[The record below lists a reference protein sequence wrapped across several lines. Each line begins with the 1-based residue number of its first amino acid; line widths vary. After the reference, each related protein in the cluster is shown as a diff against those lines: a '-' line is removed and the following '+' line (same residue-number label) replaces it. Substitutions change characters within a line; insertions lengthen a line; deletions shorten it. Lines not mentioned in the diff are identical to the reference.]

1 MPFEVVLP
9 RLGWNMET
17 GRLGEWLKRD
27 GERVEAG
34 ELLFTVEGD
43 KATQEVEALD
53 SGILRIP
60 PDAPP
65 PGKEVPVGTVLGY
78 LLAPGEETETGS
90 SKLETG
96 SSKLETGSSKLET
109 GNSKLEAGNSAL
121 PATSNQQP
129 ATSNQ
134 QPATSNQQPASSNQL
149 PATSN
154 QLPAISPRARRV
166 AGELGVDW
174 SGLTGGGR
182 TGRIVER
189 DVRQAAAAVQATP
202 PAAERVSPL
211 ARRLAGELGV
221 DVDAL
226 AARMPGKRIERAD
239 IEAEAGRL
247 KVERLKVSAPTPPP
261 TPLAPALPSAPSIPA
276 GAPIPITTMR
286 RTIADRMAT
295 SAHTVAP
302 VTLTTEADATE
313 LVRLRKQLKEG
324 GRQPLPSYND
334 LLAKLV
340 AQALLEHPMVNAR
353 FDGDTIVQAA
363 TANIGIAVDTE
374 RGLLVP
380 VVRDVQTKS
389 LRQIAGESAALI
401 EKTRIGRISLD
412 DLRDG
417 TFTITN
423 LGMYE
428 IDAFTPI
435 INLPE
440 CAILGVGRIVAKQVV
455 VDVEAERVAVRH
467 MMFLSLTFDHRLVD
481 GAPAARFLQRVKEYV
496 EKPYLWLAG

>member
-17 GRLGEWLKRD
+17 GRLGAWLKRD

-43 KATQEVEALD
+43 KATQEIEALD

-60 PDAPP
+60 PDSPP
-65 PGKEVPVGTVLGY
+65 PGKEVPVGTLLGY
-78 LLAPGEETETGS
+78 LLAPGEE
-90 SKLETG
+90 LEAG

-109 GNSKLEAGNSAL
+109 GNWKLEAGTSKLEAITQVL
-121 PATSNQQP
+121 PVT
-129 ATSNQ
+129 
-134 QPATSNQQPASSNQL
+134 SNQL
-149 PATSN
+149 PATSF
-154 QLPAISPRARRV
+154 QPPTISPRARRI
-166 AGELGVDW
+166 AGELAVDW
-174 SGLTGGGR
+174 TALKGSGR

-189 DVRQAAAAVQATP
+189 DVRQAAAAANVAQTAI
-202 PAAERVSPL
+202 ERISPL
-211 ARRLAGELGV
+211 ARRRAAELGV

-226 AARMPGKRIERAD
+226 AARLPGRRIERAD
-239 IEAEAGRL
+239 VEAEAKTEAEAKAEAEA
-247 KVERLKVSAPTPPP
+247 KVKAEIGSTSASTLTSTSP
-261 TPLAPALPSAPSIPA
+261 
-276 GAPIPITTMR
+276 GAVLPITTVR

-313 LVRLRKQLKEG
+313 LVRLRKQLKDDG
-324 GRQPLPSYND
+324 GQPVPSYND
-334 LLAKLV
+334 LLAKLT

-353 FDGDTIVQAA
+353 FDGDAIVQST
-363 TANIGIAVDTE
+363 TANIGVAVDTD

-380 VVRDVQTKS
+380 VLRDVQTKS
-389 LRQIAGESAALI
+389 LRQIARESAALI
-401 EKTRIGRISLD
+401 EKARTGRVTVDELQG
-412 DLRDG
+412 G

-440 CAILGVGRIVAKQVV
+440 CAILGVGRIVPKQVV
-455 VDVEAERVAVRH
+455 VDAEAERVAIRQMV
-467 MMFLSLTFDHRLVD
+467 FLSLTFDHRLVD
-481 GAPAARFLQRVKEYV
+481 GAPAARFLQRVKQYV
-496 EKPYLWLAG
+496 ERPYLWLVGQ

>member
-27 GERVEAG
+27 GDRVEAG
-34 ELLFTVEGD
+34 EIIFTVEGD

-60 PDAPP
+60 PDSPP
-65 PGKEVPVGTVLGY
+65 PGKEVPVGTLLGY
-78 LLAPGEETETGS
+78 LLAPGENIETG
-90 SKLETG
+90 LPAEQAP
-96 SSKLETGSSKLET
+96 
-109 GNSKLEAGNSAL
+109 KLEAGIVEQPAASNQP
-121 PATSNQQP
+121 PATSF
-129 ATSNQ
+129 
-134 QPATSNQQPASSNQL
+134 QQPAS
-149 PATSN
+149 SN

-174 SGLTGGGR
+174 TGLTGSGR

-189 DVRQAAAAVQATP
+189 DVREAAAAAPAAP
-202 PAAERVSPL
+202 PAAERISPL
-211 ARRLAGELGV
+211 ARRLAAELGV
-221 DVDAL
+221 DVDVL
-226 AARMPGKRIERAD
+226 AARMPGRRIERAD
-239 IEAEAGRL
+239 IEAEAERL
-247 KVERLKVSAPTPPP
+247 KVEGLGV
-261 TPLAPALPSAPSIPA
+261 PAIEPSAPLLLRTPVPA
-276 GAPIPITTMR
+276 PTGASVPITTVR
-286 RTIADRMAT
+286 RTIADRMAA

-313 LVRLRKQLKEG
+313 LVRLRKQLKDG
-324 GRQPLPSYND
+324 GSQPVPSYND
-334 LLAKLV
+334 LLAALV
-340 AQALLEHPMVNAR
+340 ARALLEHPMVNAR
-353 FDGDTIVQAA
+353 FEGDSIIQAA
-363 TANIGIAVDTE
+363 TANIGVAVDTD

-380 VVRDVQTKS
+380 VLRDVQMKP
-389 LRQIAGESAALI
+389 LRQVARESAELI
-401 EKTRIGRISLD
+401 DKARTGRISPD
-412 DLRDG
+412 DLHGG

-440 CAILGVGRIVAKQVV
+440 CAILGVGRIVPKQVV
-455 VDVEAERVAVRH
+455 VDAEAERVAIRH

-481 GAPAARFLQRVKEYV
+481 GAPAARFLQRVKQYV
-496 EKPYLWLAG
+496 EIPYLWLVG